1 MELQLGPVHYTRA
14 QGEMSMLLTT
24 VTDDLCGKADLLGE
38 CGLALYLETPRGT
51 VLFDAGSGTT
61 ILGNLRALGF
71 SPSGTDA
78 LVLSHGHADHAGGV
92 PQLLSVGLSC
102 PLWTSPRVT
111 DAHYARRDG
120 IPRYMGLHLA
130 PGALAVRPV
139 TEPTQVLC
147 DVWAFPVPGEKRDP
161 DFVPSTPH
169 LLLREGEE
177 YVPDPFEDELSLV
190 VEGIFGISVILG
202 CAHAGVVNI
211 LEAAAAFFGTRAFY
225 SVSGGM
231 HLKGQNAVF
240 LERTVETLRSRFD
253 VKHWRPCHCT
263 GFTAAARL
271 AEAMESVEWAA
282 SGSRV
287 EL

>member
-1 MELQLGPVHYTRA
+1 
-14 QGEMSMLLTT
+14 MLLTT
-24 VTDDLCGKADLLGE
+24 VTDDLCGKANLLGE
-38 CGLALYLETPRGT
+38 SGLALLLETPRGV
-51 VLFDAGSGTT
+51 VLFDAGSGAT
-61 ILGNLRALGF
+61 ILENLRALGF
-71 SPSGTDA
+71 APAGVDA

-92 PQLLSVGLSC
+92 SQLLAAGLSC
-102 PLWTSPRVT
+102 PLWASPRIT
-111 DAHYARRDG
+111 DAHYARREG
-120 IPRYMGLHLA
+120 VPRYLGLHLA
-130 PGALAVRPV
+130 PKALVMRPV

-161 DFVPSTPH
+161 EFVPSTPH
-169 LLLREGEE
+169 LLLRQGEE

-190 VEGIFGISVILG
+190 VEGAFGISVILG

-211 LEAAAAFFGTRAFY
+211 LEAAAAFFGTHAFY

-231 HLKGQNAVF
+231 HLKEQNAAF
-240 LERTVETLRSRFD
+240 LGRTVEALRSRFD

-263 GFTAAARL
+263 GFAGAVRL
-271 AEAMESVEWAA
+271 AKAMESVEWAA